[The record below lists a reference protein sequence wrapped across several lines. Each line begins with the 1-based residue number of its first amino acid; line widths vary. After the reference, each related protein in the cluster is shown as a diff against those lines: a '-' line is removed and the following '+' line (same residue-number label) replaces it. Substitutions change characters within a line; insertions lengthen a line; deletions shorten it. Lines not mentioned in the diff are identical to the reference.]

1 MKSNPERESYELERK
16 FLEISQVHFYQPQ
29 FLQTALRANC
39 SGDNILPGPRF
50 YAAEQRPV
58 RILTGSNEPGHADI
72 ALLNEMGV
80 QSSALGNHEFDVGP
94 GELADAIK
102 AMVPIQLNSHI

>member
-1 MKSNPERESYELERK
+1 MKSYPERESYELEKKNFGVFAGK
-16 FLEISQVHFYQPQ
+16 FFQPQ
-29 FLQTALRANC
+29 FLQTALRSNC

-80 QSSALGNHEFDVGP
+80 QASA
-94 GELADAIK
+94 
-102 AMVPIQLNSHI
+102 

>member
-1 MKSNPERESYELERK
+1 MNLKKTFWSFRRYI
-16 FLEISQVHFYQPQ
+16 FFQPQ
-29 FLQTALRANC
+29 FLQTALRSNC

-72 ALLNEMGV
+72 ALLNEMV
-80 QSSALGNHEFDVGP
+80 VKRP
-94 GELADAIK
+94 R
-102 AMVPIQLNSHI
+102 